1 VLEVVAEREGPMHA
15 VIRPEDIVL
24 SRGELPGSARN
35 RMAATIGRLEHLG
48 PVTLVHLDVGRPLLA
63 SVTTASADE
72 MSLAT
77 GMSVT
82 IAFKATAIHLV

>member
-1 VLEVVAEREGPMHA
+1 MHA

-35 RMAATIGRLEHLG
+35 RMTATVGRLERLG

-63 SVTTASADE
+63 SVTTVSAEE
-72 MSLAT
+72 MALT
-77 GMSVT
+77 PGTSVA
-82 IAFKATAIHLV
+82 IAFKATAILLV